1 MISAFL
7 NSVKIPELRRRIL
20 FTLAVIVI
28 VRLGAAITTP
38 GVNQGVLQ
46 EWFRTS
52 LSQRTGGGLAALFN
66 LFSGGALENCAVFSL
81 GIMPYISAS
90 IMMQLLTAVI
100 PQLGRLAR
108 EDGGR
113 QKIMQLTRYTTLV
126 LCIFQGYLLAL
137 SFQHPESYHTMLP
150 GITDTIRQLGVPLV
164 DDLGWKF
171 RIVTVV
177 SLTTGTLV
185 LMWLGDQITERGIGN
200 GISLIITIGI
210 VARLPAAL
218 VQAWKTFVPSGQGAS
233 QVNPMVLVLLVLVL
247 IFVIAAVIA
256 ITQGV
261 RKITVQY
268 AKRVVGRKMYGGQ
281 TQYMPLKVNYAGVMP
296 IIFAWALLLFPATI
310 VSYGFKNSPTA
321 NRIAAALS
329 TGWPHYVALAA
340 MIFFFSYF
348 WVATQF
354 QPTQIADDLKK
365 YGGYIPGVRPGKP
378 TADFLDYTM
387 TRLTFAGAIFLTLIA
402 VFPSL
407 LSQWLNVPVIT
418 AQFFGG
424 TSLLIIVG
432 VMLDTMRQVET
443 HLIQRHYDGFL
454 RKGRI
459 RGRSFDRAAYA
470 RGEAV
475 EQWHPHLVW
484 CGYCRARDCRGRDL
498 SLWAI
503 GEKAACSSRPARF
516 RQRNSGGNDYAAL
529 RDSRD
534 FTRGDSAA

>member
-1 MISAFL
+1 MVSAFL
-7 NSVKIPELRRRIL
+7 NTVKIPELRRRIL

-38 GVNQGVLQ
+38 GVNQAVLQ
-46 EWFRTS
+46 EWFRSTADKS
-52 LSQRTGGGLAALFN
+52 GGVAALFN
-66 LFSGGALENCAVFSL
+66 LFSGGALENCAIFSL

-113 QKIMQLTRYTTLV
+113 QKIMQYTRFMTV
-126 LCIFQGYLLAL
+126 GLCIFQGYLIAL
-137 SFQHPESYHTMLP
+137 SFLHPESAQLLG
-150 GITDTIRQLGVPLV
+150 GISETIRTLGIPLV
-164 DDLGWKF
+164 EDTGWTF
-171 RIVTVV
+171 RIVTVI
-177 SLTTGTLV
+177 SLTTGTMF

-200 GISLIITIGI
+200 GISLIITVGI

-218 VQAWKTFVPSGQGAS
+218 AQAWKTFVPSATTGTS
-233 QVNPMVLVLLVLVL
+233 QVNPAILVLMVLFLV
-247 IFVIAAVIA
+247 FVIAGVIA

-268 AKRVVGRKMYGGQ
+268 AKRVVGRKQYGGNV
-281 TQYMPLKVNYAGVMP
+281 QYMPLKVNYPGVMP
-296 IIFAWALLLFPATI
+296 IIFAWALLLFPNTI
-310 VSYGFKNSPTA
+310 VSMAFHNSPTA
-321 NRIAAALS
+321 RQISEMLS
-329 TGWPHYVALAA
+329 GGWFHYVVLAA

-354 QPTQIADDLKK
+354 QPSQIADDLKK

-387 TRLTFAGAIFLTLIA
+387 TRLTFAGASFLTIIA
-402 VFPSL
+402 ILPQM
-407 LSQWLNVPVIT
+407 LSRQMGVPYVT

-424 TSLLIIVG
+424 TSLLILVG

-454 RKGRI
+454 RKGRV
-459 RGRSFDRAAYA
+459 RGGFTGRAAYV
-470 RGEAV
+470 RGEAAAQRTLMWLYV
-475 EQWHPHLVW
+475 GIAVLVI
-484 CGYCRARDCRGRDL
+484 GGVAIFLYGR
-498 SLWAI
+498 
-503 GEKAACSSRPARF
+503 
-516 RQRNSGGNDYAAL
+516 
-529 RDSRD
+529 
-534 FTRGDSAA
+534 

>member
-7 NSVKIPELRRRIL
+7 NTVKIPELRRRIL

-28 VRLGAAITTP
+28 VRLGA
-38 GVNQGVLQ
+38 G
-46 EWFRTS
+46 
-52 LSQRTGGGLAALFN
+52 
-66 LFSGGALENCAVFSL
+66 
-81 GIMPYISAS
+81 
-90 IMMQLLTAVI
+90 
-100 PQLGRLAR
+100 
-108 EDGGR
+108 
-113 QKIMQLTRYTTLV
+113 YTTLV

-218 VQAWKTFVPSGQGAS
+218 VQAWKTFVPSGQGTS

-310 VSYGFKNSPTA
+310 VQYGFRNSPTA
-321 NRIAAALS
+321 ARIASALS

-340 MIFFFSYF
+340 TIFFFSYF

-354 QPTQIADDLKK
+354 QPSQIADDLKK

-378 TADFLDYTM
+378 TADFLEFA
-387 TRLTFAGAIFLTLIA
+387 LTALKVAGALFFTLIA

-407 LSQWLNVPVIT
+407 LSQWLNVPQIT
-418 AQFFGG
+418 AQFFGR

-432 VMLDTMRQVET
+432 VILDTMRQVET
-443 HLIQRHYDGFL
+443 HLIQRLLYGFM
-454 RKGRI
+454 
-459 RGRSFDRAAYA
+459 S
-470 RGEAV
+470 
-475 EQWHPHLVW
+475 
-484 CGYCRARDCRGRDL
+484 
-498 SLWAI
+498 
-503 GEKAACSSRPARF
+503 
-516 RQRNSGGNDYAAL
+516 
-529 RDSRD
+529 
-534 FTRGDSAA
+534 

>member
-1 MISAFL
+1 MLSAFV
-7 NSVKIPELRRRIL
+7 NTVKIPELRRRIL

-38 GVNQGVLQ
+38 GVNQAVIQ
-46 EWFRTS
+46 EWFRTA
-52 LSQRTGGGLAALFN
+52 LTEKTGGQIAALFN

-100 PQLGRLAR
+100 PRLSRLAR

-113 QKIMQLTRYTTLV
+113 QKIMQITRYATV
-126 LCIFQGYLLAL
+126 ALCIFQGYMLAV
-137 SFQHPESYHTMLP
+137 SFQHPESYHITLP
-150 GITDTIRQLGVPLV
+150 GITDTIRNLGIPLV
-164 DDLGWKF
+164 DDLGWTF
-171 RIVTVV
+171 RIVTVI
-177 SLTTGTLV
+177 SLTTGTLF

-218 VQAWKTFVPSGQGAS
+218 AQAWKTFVPSGGAAS
-233 QVNPMVLVLLVLVL
+233 QVNPMVLVLMILFLFL
-247 IFVIAAVIA
+247 VIAAVIA
-256 ITQGV
+256 ITQGQ

-281 TQYMPLKVNYAGVMP
+281 TQYMPLKVNYSGVMP
-296 IIFAWALLLFPATI
+296 IIFAWALLLFPTTI
-310 VSYGFKNSPTA
+310 VSYAFKNSPTA
-321 NRIAAALS
+321 ARIAAALS
-329 TGWPHYVALAA
+329 NGWPHYVVLAA

-365 YGGYIPGVRPGKP
+365 YGGYIPGVRPGEP
-378 TADFLDYTM
+378 TARFLDTTM
-387 TRLTFAGAIFLTLIA
+387 SRLTFAGAVFLTVIA
-402 VFPSL
+402 VLPSL
-407 LSQWLNVPVIT
+407 LSQGLNVPTIT

-459 RGRSFDRAAYA
+459 RGRAFDRATYA
-470 RGEAV
+470 RGEA
-475 EQWHPHLVW
+475 
-484 CGYCRARDCRGRDL
+484 AGRSVL
-498 SLWAI
+498 MWLYVGIAVVII
-503 GEKAACSSRPARF
+503 GGVAAFLASK
-516 RQRNSGGNDYAAL
+516 
-529 RDSRD
+529 
-534 FTRGDSAA
+534 

>member
-1 MISAFL
+1 MVSAFL
-7 NSVKIPELRRRIL
+7 NTVKIPELRRRIL
-20 FTLAVIVI
+20 FTLAIVVI
-28 VRLGAAITTP
+28 VRLGCAITTP
-38 GVNQGVLQ
+38 GVNQAVIQ

-52 LSQRTGGGLAALFN
+52 LTEKTGGSLAAMFN

-100 PQLGRLAR
+100 PQLGRLAK

-113 QKIMQLTRYTTLV
+113 QKIMQYTRYATVV
-126 LCIFQGYLLAL
+126 LCLVQGWLLSV
-137 SFQHPESYHTMLP
+137 SFQHPESYQTMLP
-150 GITDTIRQLGVPLV
+150 GITDVTRRLGIELV
-164 DDLGWKF
+164 ENHAISF
-171 RIVTVV
+171 NIITA
-177 SLTTGTLV
+177 LTLTAGTMF

-218 VQAWKTFVPSGQGAS
+218 AQAWKTFVPSADSGAAPS
-233 QVNPMVLVLLVLVL
+233 NPFILVLMIAFLFL
-247 IFVIAAVIA
+247 VIAAVIA
-256 ITQGV
+256 VTQGV

-296 IIFAWALLLFPATI
+296 IIFAFALLLFPATI
-310 VSYGFKNSPTA
+310 VGYVGKNSPVA
-321 NRIAAALS
+321 ARIVGALNS
-329 TGWPHYVALAA
+329 GWPHYVVLAA

-354 QPTQIADDLKK
+354 QPSQIADDLKK

-378 TADFLDYTM
+378 TADFLDFTM
-387 TRLTFAGAIFLTLIA
+387 TRLTFAGAIFLTVIA
-402 VFPSL
+402 ILPTL
-407 LSQWLNVPVIT
+407 LSRSMNVPQIT

-432 VMLDTMRQVET
+432 VILDTMRQVET

-459 RGRSFDRAAYA
+459 RGGRFDRAAYA
-470 RGEAV
+470 RGEA
-475 EQWHPHLVW
+475 
-484 CGYCRARDCRGRDL
+484 ARSTTLMWLYVGIAII
-498 SLWAI
+498 AI
-503 GEKAACSSRPARF
+503 GGVAFFLYGR
-516 RQRNSGGNDYAAL
+516 
-529 RDSRD
+529 
-534 FTRGDSAA
+534 

>member
-7 NSVKIPELRRRIL
+7 NTVKIPELRRRIL
-20 FTLAVIVI
+20 FTLAIIVI

-38 GVNQGVLQ
+38 GVNQAVLS
-46 EWFRTS
+46 EWFRSTADKA
-52 LSQRTGGGLAALFN
+52 GGVAALFN
-66 LFSGGALENCAVFSL
+66 LFSGGALENCAIFSL

-90 IMMQLLTAVI
+90 IMLQLLTAVV

-113 QKIMQLTRYTTLV
+113 QKIMQYTRYATLA
-126 LCIFQGYLLAL
+126 LCIFQGYLLAI
-137 SFQHPESYHTMLP
+137 SFQHPEAYHTVLG
-150 GITDTIRQLGVPLV
+150 GIPDTIRRLGIPLA
-164 DDLGWKF
+164 DDQGWTF
-171 RIVTVV
+171 RIVTVI
-177 SLTTGTLV
+177 SLTTGTLF

-218 VQAWKTFVPSGQGAS
+218 AQAWKTFVPSEAGS
-233 QVNPMVLVLLVLVL
+233 QVNPAILVLMVAFLF
-247 IFVIAAVIA
+247 IVIAGVIT

-261 RKITVQY
+261 RKIAVQY
-268 AKRVVGRKMYGGQ
+268 AKRIVGRKQYGGQ

-296 IIFAWALLLFPATI
+296 IIFAWAILLFPTTI
-310 VSYGFKNSPTA
+310 VSYAFPHSPTA
-321 NRIAAALS
+321 AKIASALN
-329 TGWPHYVALAA
+329 TGWPHYAVLAG

-354 QPTQIADDLKK
+354 QPAQIADDLKK

-378 TADFLDYTM
+378 TSDFLDFTI
-387 TRLTFAGAIFLTLIA
+387 TRLTFAGAVFLTLIA
-402 VFPSL
+402 VLPSL
-407 LSQWLNVPVIT
+407 MSQGLNVPTIT

-459 RGRSFDRAAYA
+459 RGRSFDRASYS
-470 RGEAV
+470 RGEAAGSGTLMWLYV
-475 EQWHPHLVW
+475 GIAVLVIA
-484 CGYCRARDCRGRDL
+484 GVAIFLYGR
-498 SLWAI
+498 
-503 GEKAACSSRPARF
+503 
-516 RQRNSGGNDYAAL
+516 
-529 RDSRD
+529 
-534 FTRGDSAA
+534 